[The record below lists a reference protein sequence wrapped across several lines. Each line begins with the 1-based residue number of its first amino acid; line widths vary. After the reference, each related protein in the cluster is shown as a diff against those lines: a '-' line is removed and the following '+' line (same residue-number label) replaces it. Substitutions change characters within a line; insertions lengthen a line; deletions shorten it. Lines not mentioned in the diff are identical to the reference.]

1 MAAHG
6 GINPY
11 RLLISGFRM
20 VIKRIP
26 HAMQT
31 LKFKIFVLCHHRN
44 RGNGLRVM
52 ASKLREQ
59 IAAYRFAQ

>member
-1 MAAHG
+1 
-6 GINPY
+6 
-11 RLLISGFRM
+11 M

-26 HAMQT
+26 HAMQA
-31 LKFKIFVLCHHRN
+31 LEFKIFVLCHHRN

-59 IAAYRFAQ
+59 IAAYTFTQ

>member
-1 MAAHG
+1 
-6 GINPY
+6 
-11 RLLISGFRM
+11 
-20 VIKRIP
+20 
-26 HAMQT
+26 MQT